1 MPEKYVSDWRIKKV
15 GGSLRLRNVSLKDRY
30 ARGKINLQ
38 PQGPQGRSSNPVFG
52 GMLLKAG
59 GRSSNDYFSGGKYGK
74 THSFRQKGPS
84 EDGRCKQEVANPAGG
99 HCPRIGLY
107 ESKDFQKDYV
117 RED

>member
-1 MPEKYVSDWRIKKV
+1 MRNADCGISLTPACRQAGFPSPLRGEGGV
-15 GGSLRLRNVSLKDRY
+15 GGRY
-30 ARGKINLQ
+30 ALSALRYALFI
-38 PQGPQGRSSNPVFG
+38 G
-52 GMLLKAG
+52 GI
-59 GRSSNDYFSGGKYGK
+59 YGK
-74 THSFRQKGPS
+74 THSFRQKRPS